1 MQAVEGRSSPRT
13 RVPLP
18 ILDAD
23 GRPVVV
29 SRIDRRAGC
38 GDGRP
43 VGFHV
48 YTGRLEGGV
57 RGPQRDFAGREGRAP
72 SRGE

>member
-23 GRPVVV
+23 GPGGGFANRQA
-29 SRIDRRAGC
+29 RRLQT

-57 RGPQRDFAGREGRAP
+57 RGPQRDFCQA
-72 SRGE
+72 